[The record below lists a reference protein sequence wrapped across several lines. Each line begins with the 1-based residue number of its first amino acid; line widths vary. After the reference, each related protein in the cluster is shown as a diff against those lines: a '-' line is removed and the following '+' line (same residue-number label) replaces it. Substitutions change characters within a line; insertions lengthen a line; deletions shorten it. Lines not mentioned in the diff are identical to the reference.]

1 MSGGRPS
8 TGEMNAA
15 RPAPEPTID
24 SRPYWDGLK
33 ERRLLIQQCGDC
45 GTLRHYPRPMCA
57 ACHSLEVRWI
67 EASRQ
72 GRLYSWTEVHHPFV
86 PGFRDEIPYVMA
98 TVELEEG
105 VRLQCQMLD
114 AEARRDSSSTCRWKS
129 SSGKCRTVWF
139 YLSRRSFRLRAMPD
153 LSKFETL
160 IGRLAE
166 IDFSQSSEQDTR
178 EIAVNT
184 VIGELGWDTLNRDE
198 VAREHS
204 VRGGRVDYCLR
215 TQARNLVLIEVKRA
229 GTDLTEHQEQLLRY
243 AFDEGVPLAVLTD
256 GLVWWLYL
264 PTAGGSWE
272 QRRFFR
278 VNFCGRRPAD
288 AAGALHRFLNRD
300 GVVSGE
306 AQEEARREFE
316 SQERDRRIRAAL
328 QDAWHRV
335 LGDPGS
341 LLRDLLAEA
350 VEEISGH
357 QPDRDTIADFL
368 QGMLGS
374 AGGGG
379 VTSAVRTAQTIAG
392 KPTQKPDRRS
402 VAIDD
407 GELEPGRRDTLPIEL
422 DPSLESV
429 FLKELL
435 RTKRA
440 WIVEFYRDG
449 RREERPWEAPKMS
462 TSSNV
467 VGNLRSRPRYRAGA
481 WQRLG
486 IVSLRVSI
494 EKPRQAVRSPEKS
507 TREPPQL
514 RVVKNRPIPPVAFWL
529 DGVCYEATTWR
540 QVLIR
545 LCALLAKEAGP
556 AFEKRVSG
564 LRGRTRHYFS
574 TSPEELHDALPIS
587 DSRLYVEGNVSAIL
601 AERIAR
607 RTLREIRGSED
618 GFRIEMPEAS
628 SD

>member
-1 MSGGRPS
+1 
-8 TGEMNAA
+8 
-15 RPAPEPTID
+15 
-24 SRPYWDGLK
+24 
-33 ERRLLIQQCGDC
+33 
-45 GTLRHYPRPMCA
+45 
-57 ACHSLEVRWI
+57 
-67 EASRQ
+67 
-72 GRLYSWTEVHHPFV
+72 
-86 PGFRDEIPYVMA
+86 
-98 TVELEEG
+98 
-105 VRLQCQMLD
+105 
-114 AEARRDSSSTCRWKS
+114 
-129 SSGKCRTVWF
+129 
-139 YLSRRSFRLRAMPD
+139 MPD

-198 VAREHS
+198 VAREYS

-215 TQARNLVLIEVKRA
+215 TPARNLVLIEVKRA

-278 VNFCGRRPAD
+278 VNFRERRPAD
-288 AAGALHRFLNRD
+288 AAAALHRFLNRN

-306 AQEEARREFE
+306 AQGEARREFE

-328 QDAWHRV
+328 QDAWRQV
-335 LGDPGS
+335 LDDPDS
-341 LLRDLLAEA
+341 LLREELADR

-357 QPDRDTIADFL
+357 RPDRDTIADFL
-368 QGMLGS
+368 LGVRGN

-379 VTSAVRTAQTIAG
+379 VTSIVRTAQTVAG
-392 KPTQKPDRRS
+392 KPTQTPDWRS
-402 VAIDD
+402 VAIDAP
-407 GELEPGRRDTLPIEL
+407 ELQPDRRDTLPIEL
-422 DPSLESV
+422 DPSPEKV

-435 RTKRA
+435 GIKRA
-440 WIVEFYRDG
+440 WIVEVYRDG
-449 RREERPWEAPKMS
+449 RHEERPWDAPKMS
-462 TSSNV
+462 ASSNV

-494 EKPRQAVRSPEKS
+494 EKPGQAVRSAEIS
-507 TREPPQL
+507 AREPAQP
-514 RVVKNRPIPPVAFWL
+514 RVVKNRPISPVAFWL

-540 QVLIR
+540 QVLIQ
-545 LCALLAKEAGP
+545 LCTLLAKEAGP
-556 AFEKRVSG
+556 AFEERVSG
-564 LRGRTRHYFS
+564 LRGRTRYYFS

-607 RTLREIRGSED
+607 RTLREIRGSDD
-618 GFRIEMPEAS
+618 GFRIEVREAP